1 MLYNFDKKIF
11 LPQKPYL
18 PLGSLQS
25 ALAYPQAELDLTVK
39 EFEEVLIKC
48 SLSHLRAKLTESDD
62 WSRILSLG
70 EQQRIAFART
80 LLYKPQWIFL
90 DEATSALDEQ
100 TEETMYELLAKEL
113 PDSAV
118 ISIGHRN
125 TLRKYHQYNLQIDN
139 TGQWILEKI

>member
-1 MLYNFDKKIF
+1 M
-11 LPQKPYL
+11 
-18 PLGSLQS
+18 
-25 ALAYPQAELDLTVK
+25 
-39 EFEEVLIKC
+39 
-48 SLSHLRAKLTESDD
+48 
-62 WSRILSLG
+62 
-70 EQQRIAFART
+70 
-80 LLYKPQWIFL
+80 